1 MAEIVRSH
9 QQVATRPRQRSLR
22 RLATRFLFYLAV
34 AGIVVWSIGPF
45 LWQLN
50 ASLQPDRY
58 LAASPPHF
66 LPVPGTIQ
74 HYYNVFF
81 VKQFELYII
90 NSLIVAGITTLF
102 CLTFGSLAAYG
113 LARFNV
119 QGRFGILGVILAISM
134 FPQIAIV
141 APLYLLMSGIG
152 FLNTYQS
159 LIIVY
164 LALGLPLVVWVLFGY
179 FRELPRELDEAAK
192 IDGAGAIRILWSIL
206 LPISLPGLVTTGL
219 LSFIASWNEF
229 MFALAF
235 TSDIHHQ
242 TIPVGVANFTQLY
255 SVPWGDIAA
264 ASMVV
269 TIPLVALVLVFQR
282 RIISGLTQGAVKE

>member
-1 MAEIVRSH
+1 VAE
-9 QQVATRPRQRSLR
+9 VARPYQRVTISRGRPLR
-22 RLATRFLFYLAV
+22 RAITRFLFYLAV
-34 AGIVVWSIGPF
+34 LGIVIWSVGPF
-45 LWQLN
+45 IWQLN

-66 LPVPGTIQ
+66 LPLPATIE

-81 VKQFELYII
+81 VKQFQFYIV
-90 NSLIVAGITTLF
+90 NSIIVAGTTTLL

-113 LARFNV
+113 LARFDIR
-119 QGRFGILGVILAISM
+119 GRFGLLGLILAVSM

-141 APLYLLMSGIG
+141 APLYLLMSALG

-159 LIIVY
+159 LITVY

-229 MFALAF
+229 MFALAV

-269 TIPLVALVLVFQR
+269 TVPLVALVLVFQR